1 MQVTVNESSLLDM
14 MKSTLGGGKSFRF
27 RAHGGSMGPF
37 IKDGDVVTITPL
49 HGRLPGLGDIVATV
63 NGAAGRLFIHRVTRK
78 NSGEYV
84 TRGDAGE
91 SDDAPVSVTQILGCV
106 TSVERGGK
114 KVRIG
119 LGQERR
125 ALGFLS
131 ERGLLAPLV
140 ASVNNILKSFR
151 KEVKR

>member
-27 RAHGGSMGPF
+27 RARGGSMGPF
-37 IKDGDVVTITPL
+37 IKEGDVVTIAPIN
-49 HGRLPGLGDIVATV
+49 GRLPGLGDIVATV

-78 NSGEYV
+78 NSEEYV
-84 TRGDAGE
+84 TKGDAAD
-91 SDDAPVSVTQILGCV
+91 SDDGPVSANQILGCV
-106 TSVERGGK
+106 TCVERGGK
-114 KVRIG
+114 KVRLG

-131 ERGLLAPLV
+131 GKGFLAPLV
-140 ASVNNILKSFR
+140 ANVHNILKSLN
-151 KEVKR
+151 KK